1 MPDRMETAVHALTQG
16 LQTALGGRLVSL
28 VLYGSVAR
36 GTHVPGRSD
45 VNVLLILS
53 DASAATLGAASPSLR
68 AWTKA
73 GYPPPLIHTPAE
85 WAASADVYPLEVEDI
100 REAHR
105 VLAGTDPVEGL
116 LTRREDQ
123 ARELEHQV
131 RGLLLHLRGH
141 YAAAAAD
148 GRALAALLT
157 ASIGIVLVFCRGAL
171 RLADRSLPGD
181 PGAVIGAAAA
191 LAGFDPAPFS
201 WALAARR
208 EGKTGLSAHDPIGAG
223 YLAAVERLVAFVN
236 AR

>member
-1 MPDRMETAVHALTQG
+1 MPDRMETAVQAVTQALQ
-16 LQTALGGRLVSL
+16 ASLGGRLVSL

-45 VNVLLILS
+45 VNLLLIVA
-53 DASAATLGAASPSLR
+53 DASADTLLAAGPALR
-68 AWTKA
+68 TWTKA

-85 WAASADVYPLEVEDI
+85 WTASADVYPLEVEDI

-116 LTRREDQ
+116 VTRREDQ
-123 ARELEHQV
+123 ARELEHQA

-141 YAAAAAD
+141 YAAAAED

-157 ASIGIVLVFCRGAL
+157 ASVGTVLVFCRAAL
-171 RLADRSLPGD
+171 RLAGRSLPAD
-181 PGAVIGAAAA
+181 PPAVVAAAA
-191 LAGFDPAPFS
+191 GLAGFDPAAFN

-208 EGKTGLSAHDPIGAG
+208 EGRTALAAHDPIGAA
-223 YLAAVERLVAFVN
+223 YLAGVERLVNHVN

>member
-1 MPDRMETAVHALTQG
+1 MPDRMERAVQTLTQA
-16 LQTALGGRLVSL
+16 LETSLGGRLVSL

-45 VNVLLILS
+45 VNLLLIVA
-53 DASAATLGAASPSLR
+53 DASADALRSAAPALR

-85 WAASADVYPLEVEDI
+85 WAASADVYPLEIEDI

-116 LTRREDQ
+116 ITRREDQ
-123 ARELEHQV
+123 ARELEHQA

-141 YAAAAAD
+141 YAAAAED
-148 GRALAALLT
+148 GRALAALIT
-157 ASIGIVLVFCRGAL
+157 TSIGTVLIFCRAAL
-171 RLADRSLPGD
+171 RLAGRTLPGE
-181 PGAVIGAAAA
+181 PAAVVAAAA
-191 LAGFDPAPFS
+191 VLAGFDATAFT
-201 WALAARR
+201 WALTARR
-208 EGKTGLSAHDPIGAG
+208 EGRTGLAAHDPIAAA
-223 YLAAVERLVAFVN
+223 YLAGVERLVSYVN